1 MATSRE
7 PVRPVPASQPR
18 RGDPRQLAA
27 AILFAE
33 SMASELRTAVAQ
45 WEETATRLRRE
56 RQAAAPPSS
65 N

>member
-7 PVRPVPASQPR
+7 PVRSGPASQSR
-18 RGDPRQLAA
+18 RGDPREMAA

-33 SMASELRTAVAQ
+33 SMASELRAAVAQ